1 MILEH
6 PDVILEEKPI
16 LLELGTFIRT
26 FFRILELLIKI
37 LANRKQKTEQPPLA
51 GSHSVHYFV

>member
-6 PDVILEEKPI
+6 PDVILEEMPI

-26 FFRILELLIKI
+26 FFRILELLMMI
-37 LANRKQKTEQPPLA
+37 LANRK
-51 GSHSVHYFV
+51 

>member
-6 PDVILEEKPI
+6 PDNILEEMPI

-26 FFRILELLIKI
+26 FSRILELLQNI
-37 LANRKQKTEQPPLA
+37 LESINK
-51 GSHSVHYFV
+51 